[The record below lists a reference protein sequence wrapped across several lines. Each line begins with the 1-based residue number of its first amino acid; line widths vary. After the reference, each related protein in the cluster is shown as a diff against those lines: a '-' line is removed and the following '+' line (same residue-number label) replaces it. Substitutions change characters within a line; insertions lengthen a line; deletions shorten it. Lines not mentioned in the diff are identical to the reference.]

1 MEQEYIEINKQK
13 IYFTIQRKK
22 IKNINLRV
30 NIDKKVYI
38 SVPFDMSIDTIKE
51 FIVKKHKWINKQI
64 EYYETFSEIKE
75 NINFEN
81 GETVFILG
89 KQYLMNIVADDK
101 NSIELKGKYIKI
113 HVKEKYISN
122 KKYLNKIYDEWLR
135 NYAMSVYKEISA
147 EFEKKLK
154 RHKVKNP
161 QIIIRKMNK
170 RWGSCLANE
179 NKIILNLKLIKTP
192 ICCVEYVILH
202 ELCHFKYQNH
212 SKQFYNHVNVFMP
225 DWEERKKILDEEY
238 MGVV

>member
-51 FIVKKHKWINKQI
+51 FIAKKYKWINKQI

-89 KQYLMNIVADDK
+89 KQYLMNIVADNK
-101 NSIELKGKYIKI
+101 NSIELKGK
-113 HVKEKYISN
+113 
-122 KKYLNKIYDEWLR
+122 
-135 NYAMSVYKEISA
+135 
-147 EFEKKLK
+147 
-154 RHKVKNP
+154 
-161 QIIIRKMNK
+161 
-170 RWGSCLANE
+170 
-179 NKIILNLKLIKTP
+179 
-192 ICCVEYVILH
+192 
-202 ELCHFKYQNH
+202 
-212 SKQFYNHVNVFMP
+212 
-225 DWEERKKILDEEY
+225 
-238 MGVV
+238 

>member
-51 FIVKKHKWINKQI
+51 FIAKKYKWINKQI

-89 KQYLMNIVADDK
+89 KQYLMNIVADNK

-154 RHKVKNP
+154 RH
-161 QIIIRKMNK
+161 IIILIYINK
-170 RWGSCLANE
+170 TFDESHTYSIKINKVYKCHGKLE
-179 NKIILNLKLIKTP
+179 N
-192 ICCVEYVILH
+192 
-202 ELCHFKYQNH
+202 
-212 SKQFYNHVNVFMP
+212 
-225 DWEERKKILDEEY
+225 
-238 MGVV
+238 